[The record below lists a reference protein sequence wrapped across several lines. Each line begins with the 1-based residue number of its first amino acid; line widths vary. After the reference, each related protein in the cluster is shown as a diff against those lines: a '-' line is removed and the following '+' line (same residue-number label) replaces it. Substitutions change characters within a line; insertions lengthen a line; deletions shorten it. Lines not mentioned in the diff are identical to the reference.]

1 MGLVDIG
8 HRMARREGRWG
19 RRGGGGRSA
28 TWSGIGWWGGRWS
41 GNDRSRLNRFSYRGI
56 RTREGMTL
64 VSGNGT
70 VKSQGGTGTHLSNY
84 EFTIDGD
91 GKRIVEC
98 GSLINLK
105 CSLAVYP

>member
-8 HRMARREGRWG
+8 HRMARRQGGWG

-28 TWSGIGWWGGRWS
+28 TWSGIALWWGGRWFGWWWGGRWG

-64 VSGNGT
+64 VSGDGT
-70 VKSQGGTGTHLSNY
+70 VKSQG
-84 EFTIDGD
+84 
-91 GKRIVEC
+91 
-98 GSLINLK
+98 
-105 CSLAVYP
+105 